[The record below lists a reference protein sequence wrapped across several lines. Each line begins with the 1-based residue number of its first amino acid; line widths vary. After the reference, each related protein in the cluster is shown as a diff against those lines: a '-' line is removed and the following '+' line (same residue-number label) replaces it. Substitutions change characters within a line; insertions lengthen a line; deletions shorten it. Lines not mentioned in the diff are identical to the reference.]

1 MADIKGPDLT
11 TIKKRRRVSLYRIDT
26 NNPPSAIDDALDEL
40 SVDGLVPKY
49 SYWEYFSLRYLSY
62 LLRPAGLASIIVLA
76 VALTSAL
83 VNYNQQIERG
93 CVKMRNVYVWEKADV
108 PAGMCRIK
116 NEEGCK
122 NYTNLDEFGEIKSY
136 VRIKTPSK
144 PYNEAFKPTTCIEN
158 PREREYYNI
167 LYGVLQSTMIFMLV
181 MTLDTG
187 IEKYR
192 EEIRLYEVLT
202 GHIKSLTMFITHLT
216 YDAQKYERDEDTI
229 KYKDDVKDHYAKL
242 RCVIAVLAPAARLVL
257 KGKRLAWCS
266 TEATA
271 YAQADKLETR
281 KRYRKRNSRDS
292 YLDDCSFSLRKCE
305 CNASSVLCCRPCF
318 NRDYRRVPMPWSK
331 HEQIKKAL
339 KEGNWE
345 QFFNYRVPENK
356 RNTYKNLL
364 KAISPSALEF
374 ALFNK
379 VTTIQETTDMDLF
392 DTLATVLLDEIMV
405 VSENALGFGNDE
417 GSAVMSAVYAKWDA
431 MYAAW
436 GDMSSIKTYDEPNHV
451 HIYRMLML
459 VGYAILMP
467 FNYIKYVRDSDEFLL
482 YMLWVVV
489 DMMVFLVMWYIAY
502 AIRNPFADVRCMNG
516 VKATSAKTQEQ
527 VLKLLKHQLCF
538 EMKDY
543 KKGRYGYG
551 IGDGRAIGFDKI
563 VNPKARENWN
573 KALLRIDVEKGVKD
587 INKKPPP
594 PPPEEEERKAGQK
607 DENGD
612 RNLRYRGGLNF

>member
-1 MADIKGPDLT
+1 MGDANNVA
-11 TIKKRRRVSLYRIDT
+11 TIRKRRRFSTYRFAT
-26 NNPPSAIDDALDEL
+26 NDNEVELNKALDEL

-83 VNYNQQIERG
+83 VIYNQQIERG
-93 CVKMRNVYVWEKADV
+93 CVKMSNVYVWEKIDFPHMANSDYDW
-108 PAGMCRIK
+108 
-116 NEEGCK
+116 E
-122 NYTNLDEFGEIKSY
+122 EFGEVKSY
-136 VRIKTPSK
+136 GRIRSIKA
-144 PYNEAFKPTTCIEN
+144 YNETFGPDCQED

-187 IEKYR
+187 ISKYR
-192 EEIRLYEVLT
+192 EEIRLYEVLA

-257 KGKRLAWCS
+257 KGKQLAWCS
-266 TEATA
+266 TEATP
-271 YAQADKLETR
+271 YAQAEKLETR
-281 KRYRKRNSRDS
+281 KRYRNRNSKDS
-292 YLDDCSFSLRKCE
+292 SLDDCSFSLRKCE
-305 CNASSVLCCRPCF
+305 CNASSVLCCRYLF
-318 NRDYRRVPMPWSK
+318 NRKYRRVPMPWSK
-331 HEQIKKAL
+331 HEEIKKSL
-339 KEGNWE
+339 NGEKWE
-345 QFFNYRVPENK
+345 RYFNNRVPENK
-356 RNTYKNLL
+356 RKTYKNLL
-364 KAISPSALEF
+364 KAIKPSALEF
-374 ALFNK
+374 ALYNK
-379 VTTIQETTDMDLF
+379 VKTIQDTTDMDLF
-392 DTLATVLLDEIMV
+392 DTLSTVLLDEIMV

-459 VGYAILMP
+459 VGYALLMP
-467 FNYIKYVRDSDEFLL
+467 FNYIQYVRDSDEFLL

-551 IGDGRAIGFDKI
+551 IGDGKAIGWDKI
-563 VNPKARENWN
+563 V
-573 KALLRIDVEKGVKD
+573 
-587 INKKPPP
+587 PPP
-594 PPPEEEERKAGQK
+594 PPLPKTKPEEEETKAGQK

>member
-1 MADIKGPDLT
+1 MADIKGPDLA
-11 TIKKRRRVSLYRIDT
+11 TIKKRRRFSAYRFAT
-26 NNPPSAIDDALDEL
+26 NDDEVELNNALDEL

-93 CVKMRNVYVWEKADV
+93 CVKMSNVYVWEKADV

-122 NYTNLDEFGEIKSY
+122 NYTNLDEFGEVKSY

-144 PYNEAFKPTTCIEN
+144 SYNEAFKPTTCIES

-187 IEKYR
+187 ISKYR

-216 YDAQKYERDEDTI
+216 YDAQKYERGEGTI

-257 KGKRLAWCS
+257 KGKQLAWCS
-266 TEATA
+266 TEATP

-281 KRYRKRNSRDS
+281 KRYRTRNSKDS
-292 YLDDCSFSLRKCE
+292 SLDDCSFSLRKCE
-305 CNASSVLCCRPCF
+305 CNASSLLCCRYLF
-318 NRDYRRVPMPWSK
+318 NRKYRRVRMPWSK
-331 HEQIKKAL
+331 YLEIKNAL
-339 KEGNWE
+339 ETKSDWKK
-345 QFFNYRVPENK
+345 QFDCRVPEGDAPK
-356 RNTYKNLL
+356 YKNLL
-364 KAISPSALEF
+364 KAIKPSALEF
-374 ALFNK
+374 ALYNK
-379 VTTIQETTDMDLF
+379 VKTIQDTTDMDLF

-417 GSAVMSAVYAKWDA
+417 GSAVMLS
-431 MYAAW
+431 
-436 GDMSSIKTYDEPNHV
+436 
-451 HIYRMLML
+451 L
-459 VGYAILMP
+459 IL
-467 FNYIKYVRDSDEFLL
+467 I
-482 YMLWVVV
+482 
-489 DMMVFLVMWYIAY
+489 
-502 AIRNPFADVRCMNG
+502 
-516 VKATSAKTQEQ
+516 
-527 VLKLLKHQLCF
+527 
-538 EMKDY
+538 
-543 KKGRYGYG
+543 
-551 IGDGRAIGFDKI
+551 
-563 VNPKARENWN
+563 
-573 KALLRIDVEKGVKD
+573 
-587 INKKPPP
+587 
-594 PPPEEEERKAGQK
+594 
-607 DENGD
+607 
-612 RNLRYRGGLNF
+612 

>member
-1 MADIKGPDLT
+1 MADIKGPDLA
-11 TIKKRRRVSLYRIDT
+11 TIKKRRRFSAYRFAT
-26 NNPPSAIDDALDEL
+26 NDDEVELNNALDEL

-93 CVKMRNVYVWEKADV
+93 CVKMSNVYVWEKADV

-122 NYTNLDEFGEIKSY
+122 NYTNLDEFGEVKSY

-144 PYNEAFKPTTCIEN
+144 SYNEAFKPTTCIES

-187 IEKYR
+187 ISKYR

-216 YDAQKYERDEDTI
+216 YDAQKYERGEGTI

-257 KGKRLAWCS
+257 KGKQLAWCS
-266 TEATA
+266 TEATP

-281 KRYRKRNSRDS
+281 KRYRTRNSKDS
-292 YLDDCSFSLRKCE
+292 SLDDCSFSLRKCE
-305 CNASSVLCCRPCF
+305 CNASSLLCCRYLF
-318 NRDYRRVPMPWSK
+318 NRKYRRVRMPWSK
-331 HEQIKKAL
+331 YLEIKNAL
-339 KEGNWE
+339 ETKSDWKK
-345 QFFNYRVPENK
+345 QFDCRVPEGDAPK
-356 RNTYKNLL
+356 YKNLL
-364 KAISPSALEF
+364 KAIKPSALEF
-374 ALFNK
+374 ALYNK
-379 VTTIQETTDMDLF
+379 VKTIQDTTDMDLF

-467 FNYIKYVRDSDEFLL
+467 FNYIQYVRDSDELLL
-482 YMLWVVV
+482 YMLWVIV

-543 KKGRYGYG
+543 TKGRYGYG
-551 IGDGRAIGFDKI
+551 IGDGKAIGLDKI
-563 VNPKARENWN
+563 DNPRVRENWN
-573 KALLRIDVEKGVKD
+573 KALNQIDK
-587 INKKPPP
+587 IKKIPPP
-594 PPPEEEERKAGQK
+594 PPPYPEEETKAGQK
-607 DENGD
+607 DKDGD
-612 RNLRYRGGLNF
+612 GGSNLRFRGGLNF